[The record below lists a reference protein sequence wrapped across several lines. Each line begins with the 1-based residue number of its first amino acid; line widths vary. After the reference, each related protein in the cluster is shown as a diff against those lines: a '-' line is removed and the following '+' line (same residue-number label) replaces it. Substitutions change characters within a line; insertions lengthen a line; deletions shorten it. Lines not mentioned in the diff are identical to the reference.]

1 MNIKSAILGLCLLAM
16 PISSHA
22 AVYTMTFSG
31 VVNAGI
37 SAIDTAGVFG
47 PANSS
52 LNGLSYQAVFT
63 YDTNLGTHLTNICG
77 NHCDILRGGSSFGQP
92 ARRRN
97 ETATLAA

>member
-77 NHCDILRGGSSFGQP
+77 QSLRHPSRRLILRT
-92 ARRRN
+92 ARPPSQ
-97 ETATLAA
+97 